1 VAAAVLMGVFI
12 PKALEQ
18 KANVNWESS
27 KRVEM
32 KN

>member
-27 KRVEM
+27 ERASM
-32 KN
+32 NN